1 MKEKIRRFC
10 LTLCVLCLGFVGF
23 GIHAKAS
30 ELNEKIIQNFEWMVD
45 ESSFGTDS
53 NGGTITYEL
62 LEGTANNSVKLTVG
76 NANNNGNKWIAF

>member
-1 MKEKIRRFC
+1 MKKIIKH
-10 LTLCVLCLGFVGF
+10 LGLALGILCLGLIEF

-30 ELNEKIIQNFEWMVD
+30 ELNAKTIQNFEWMVD

-62 LEGTANNSVKLTVG
+62 LKGETDNSVK
-76 NANNNGNKWIAF
+76 